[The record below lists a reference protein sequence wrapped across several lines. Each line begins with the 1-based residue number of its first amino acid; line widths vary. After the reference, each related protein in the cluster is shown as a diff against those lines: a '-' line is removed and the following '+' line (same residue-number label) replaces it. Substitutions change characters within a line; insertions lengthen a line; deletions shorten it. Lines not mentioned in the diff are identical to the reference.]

1 MNATG
6 TLSLQ
11 QAADQ
16 LGVHY
21 MTAYRYVRLGMLP
34 ATREGRDWRI
44 RQSDLAAFTAG
55 KSQPAPRGSTDWANR
70 FTNRVLAVDEAGAWK
85 VIEAALTAGMTVT
98 DTYSK
103 ILVPALE
110 RIGDAWR
117 AGEINVAVE
126 HAASRVARR
135 VMDRLAPRLAR
146 RGVKRGTVLIGST
159 ATELHS
165 LPLAMV
171 TDYLRAAQYDA
182 IDLGAML
189 PADSFAAF
197 ADSIDDLILIGI
209 GVTTPGQ
216 GREIAATIDALRK
229 VTAVPI
235 IIGGAGIDEKAAVRL
250 GAAGWARTAEGAV
263 RLVDELAA
271 DRAK

>member
-1 MNATG
+1 MSTD

-44 RQSDLAAFTAG
+44 RESDLAAFTAE
-55 KSQPAPRGSTDWANR
+55 KADPAPRGSTDWANR
-70 FTNRVLAVDEAGAWK
+70 FTNRILAVDEAGAWK
-85 VIEAALTAGMTVT
+85 VIEAALTSGMTVT
-98 DTYSK
+98 DTYSRV
-103 ILVPALE
+103 LVPALE
-110 RIGDAWR
+110 RIGDAWD

-126 HAASRVARR
+126 HAASRIARR

-165 LPLAMV
+165 LPLAIV
-171 TDYLRAAQYDA
+171 TDYLRAARYDA

-189 PADSFAAF
+189 PAESFAAF
-197 ADSIDDLILIGI
+197 ARTADGLVLVGI
-209 GVTTPGQ
+209 GVTTRNQ
-216 GREIAATIDALRK
+216 EREIATTISAIRN
-229 VTAVPI
+229 VTSVPI
-235 IIGGAGIDEKAAVRL
+235 ILGGAGIDEPAALRL
-250 GAAGWARTAEGAV
+250 GAAGWARTAEDAV
-263 RLVDELAA
+263 RLVDGLTG
-271 DRAK
+271 AK